1 MYRRQETA
9 LCHVLLPQLLEQRD
23 RAVEE
28 RRQQPAYRRQQ
39 CKKGKVQQR
48 EGPDVVARADLA
60 RLYLRNQRQ
69 GSFYELT
76 AGSLCTVAP
85 VSGRIMALY
94 LTLEPS
100 HDLPCM

>member
-69 GSFYELT
+69 GS
-76 AGSLCTVAP
+76 LCTVAP